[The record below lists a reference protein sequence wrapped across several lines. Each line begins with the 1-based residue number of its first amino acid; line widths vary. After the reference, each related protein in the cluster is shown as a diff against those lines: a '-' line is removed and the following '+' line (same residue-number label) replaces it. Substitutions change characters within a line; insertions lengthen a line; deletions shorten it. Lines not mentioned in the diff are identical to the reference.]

1 MSAAKSRGVGT
12 PAAPPTGRGSSPVG
26 SMRWLREAGSWI
38 ARRLADAPP
47 LAVVALGC
55 LVVVIYAYPGQ
66 MTQDS
71 YDHLREARDGI
82 WTDAHPPL
90 IDLMWRIADFIVAGP
105 FGMLAFQVVLFA
117 AGLYLVFRRT
127 FSPRRA
133 AWATTA
139 LLLFPP
145 VIVVLPVIC
154 KDAPM
159 AGFLL
164 LGAALLHA
172 ERRWVRIGGLVA
184 LAAATALRYNAFA
197 ATFPLILVAF
207 EWAPGLPWL
216 RRFAIAAAAWLAT
229 TLAAFGFNAAI
240 TDKKVH
246 FWLSSLAVFDIVGT
260 LTHVD
265 EDLSD
270 PELEELFAGTE
281 IRVHHDIHGA
291 IRRIYRPANYMQ
303 IISEDKQ
310 PILWAL
316 PINGYVPAP
325 QAQRDALERAF
336 TDVITANPGAYLEHR
351 FTLMSRALWIGSRRP
366 VGAIPSRKI
375 HLPEYH
381 VMLGM
386 GIGWSGLQ
394 EMMTRWLTTVWRTIP
409 IFLPWT
415 YALVALLLLPL
426 ARRHRDLLALLLS
439 GLGLELSLLPFAAT
453 SDYRYSHWMVVC
465 TCIAVIALAARRARD
480 ARDAMAL
487 STASAPR

>member
-1 MSAAKSRGVGT
+1 M
-12 PAAPPTGRGSSPVG
+12 GR
-26 SMRWLREAGSWI
+26 RLREAGSWI
-38 ARRLADAPP
+38 ARRLAEAPP

-55 LVVVIYAYPGQ
+55 IVVVVYAYPGQ

-71 YDHLREARDGI
+71 YDHLRETRDGI

-90 IDLMWRIADFIVAGP
+90 LNLMWRIADFVVAGP
-105 FGMLAFQVVLFA
+105 FAMLAFQVVLFA

-133 AWATTA
+133 AWATTG
-139 LLLFPP
+139 LFLFPP

-164 LGAALLHA
+164 LGAALLHG

-197 ATFPLILVAF
+197 ATFPLILVGF

-216 RRFAIAAAAWLAT
+216 RRHAIATAAWLAT
-229 TLAAFGFNAAI
+229 TFAAFAFNAAI
-240 TDKKVH
+240 TDQKVH

-260 LTHVD
+260 LAFVD
-265 EDLSD
+265 EDLPD
-270 PELEELFAGTE
+270 PELERLFAGTD
-281 IRVHHDIHGA
+281 IRIHHEIHGA

-303 IISEDKQ
+303 IIVSEDKQ
-310 PILWAL
+310 PILWEL

-325 QAQRDALERAF
+325 QPQRDALERAF
-336 TDVITANPGAYLEHR
+336 TEVITEHPAAYLKHR
-351 FTLMSRALWIGSRRP
+351 FTLMSKALWLGSRRP
-366 VGAIPSRKI
+366 AGTIVSRKI

-381 VMLGM
+381 VQLGL
-386 GIGWSGLQ
+386 GTGWSRLQ
-394 EMMTRWLTTVWRTIP
+394 LMMTRWLTTVWKVIP

-415 YALVALLLLPL
+415 YAAAALLLLPL
-426 ARRHRDLLALLLS
+426 ARRHRDMLALLLS

-453 SDYRYSHWMVVC
+453 ADYRYSHWMVVC
-465 TCIAVIALAARRARD
+465 TCAAVIALAARRARD
-480 ARDAMAL
+480 VEIVDSRARIN
-487 STASAPR
+487 TASVPR